1 MNNEELISRNT
12 IYASGF
18 FYYITKSHDSYLYS
32 YMKEY
37 GLKGNEYPF
46 LLYLFDYNGTTQIEI
61 AESFKIPKSQVSR
74 SFKKLEEKNLIIRKK
89 DDKNKKFYKIFLTGK
104 AIKIINKL
112 SKAELDWSEMIYKQL
127 ASSDKE
133 AREILTRVAINALNF
148 TDERCKK

>member
-1 MNNEELISRNT
+1 
-12 IYASGF
+12 
-18 FYYITKSHDSYLYS
+18 
-32 YMKEY
+32 MKD
-37 GLKGNEYPF
+37 LNINGNEYSF
-46 LLYLFDYNGTTQIEI
+46 LLYLYHNNGSTQADF

-89 DDKNKKFYKIFLTGK
+89 DDENKKFYKIFLTGK

-133 AREILTRVAINALNF
+133 ARDILTRLAINALNF
-148 TDERCKK
+148 TDKKCENEK